1 MAHDPIRLEIIRT
14 ALESIADTMAIALYR
29 TARSAVVRLGW
40 DFSTAVLTA
49 EGDLIGQGMC
59 HPIHLGGMMP
69 ALKGCLKHYGAAVA
83 PADVLITN
91 DPYEGAQH
99 LPDIYLFRP
108 VFVDDALVGFVSAI
122 CHHSDIGGRVP
133 GGQGYDNTEIFQE
146 GLRIPP
152 LKLFDR
158 GRRNETLCRL
168 LEKAVRTP
176 DVVMGDLMAQI
187 TALKVGER
195 ELLKLIGRLDADE
208 FPGLVSDLIDYTER
222 LTRQAIR
229 ALPDGTWRFTDIID
243 NDGLNDEPIAIVAR
257 VTKEGETVE
266 VDFEGTSPQCR
277 GSITGLLHMNENFV
291 HMALRSLLGPDLP
304 STAGF
309 FRPITVTAP
318 LGSFVNPLP
327 PVGVGARQLGGRR
340 INHAVWGALAQMAPD
355 KVFACPGGA
364 DASMA
369 TSGMDT
375 ASGAPRPWVLTE
387 GFNETACG
395 GRPDKDGMEGQG
407 SNVTN
412 QANTPVE
419 VLEAE
424 HPIRIVE
431 YGFARDT
438 EGPGKFRGG
447 LALVRT
453 YEYLADDTV
462 VRTRADRTRRPP
474 WGLFG
479 GGSAAGTRVTL
490 IAGGTETELP
500 GKSVVVM
507 RLGHRLRTQ
516 WCGGG
521 GYGDPLERDMER
533 VLWDV
538 IEDKIT
544 PEHARANYGV
554 VVDRERRRVDAAAT
568 QRQRT
573 RIRASRREVVAPP
586 ANS

>member
-1 MAHDPIRLEIIRT
+1 MAHDPIRLEVIRT

-40 DFSTAVLTA
+40 DFSTAVLTP

-69 ALKGCLKHYGAAVA
+69 ALKGCLKHFGDAVA

-91 DPYEGAQH
+91 DPYAGAQH

-122 CHHSDIGGRVP
+122 CHHSDIGGRIP

-158 GRRNETLCRL
+158 GQRNETLWRL
-168 LEKAVRTP
+168 IEKAVRTP
-176 DVVMGDLMAQI
+176 EVVAGDLMAQI

-195 ELLKLIGRLDADE
+195 ELVKLIGRLGTDA
-208 FPGLVSDLIDYTER
+208 FRQLVSDLIDYTER

-229 ALPDGTWRFTDIID
+229 VLPDGTWQFTDYID
-243 NDGLNDEPIAIVAR
+243 NDGLDDEPIAIVAR
-257 VTKEGETVE
+257 VTKEGETID
-266 VDFEGTSPQCR
+266 VDFEGTSSQCR
-277 GSITGLLHMNENFV
+277 GSITGLFHMNENFV

-309 FRPITVTAP
+309 FRPITITAP
-318 LGSFVNPLP
+318 VGSFVNPLP
-327 PVGVGARQLGGRR
+327 PAAVGARQLGGRR

-369 TSGMDT
+369 TSGMDA

-387 GFNETACG
+387 GFNEIACG

-412 QANTPVE
+412 QANTPAE

-431 YGFARDT
+431 YGFTRDS
-438 EGPGKFRGG
+438 EGPGMFRGG

-462 VRTRADRTRRPP
+462 VRTRADRTWRPP

-479 GGSAAGTRVTL
+479 GGSAPAARVTL
-490 IAGGTETELP
+490 FADGAETELP

-507 RLGHRLRTQ
+507 RPGHRLRTQ

-521 GYGDPLERDMER
+521 GYGDPLERDIER

-538 IEDKIT
+538 IEEKIT
-544 PEHARANYGV
+544 PEHAHEIYGV
-554 VVDRERRRVDAAAT
+554 VVDPERRQVDAAAT
-568 QRQRT
+568 ERQRARIHAT
-573 RIRASRREVVAPP
+573 RRAVGPQPV
-586 ANS
+586 NS